1 MECDRRKVTSPEV
14 LGHTPLS
21 SKAVM
26 SLSRRRSSGP
36 AAAVGSLEA
45 PAIEAPTYNIGFS
58 VHILGVSN
66 PKPYTTRNALQLERQ
81 NSGLPQT
88 FGLSLGFQ
96 TCYHSIGA
104 KFGEWINSLNVDLDA
119 FLRGSKFWDLHSK
132 LATGEWGRPGGN
144 EEGAQKC
151 RLHACAGML
160 ALTHEDAGL
169 TSRHNAH
176 ESMPV

>member
-1 MECDRRKVTSPEV
+1 MQWAKVTSPEE

-66 PKPYTTRNALQLERQ
+66 PKPYTTRNALQLERKKHRTPDCHRRLG
-81 NSGLPQT
+81 SA
-88 FGLSLGFQ
+88 LGFRPA
-96 TCYHSIGA
+96 TTALVLNFENGSIA
-104 KFGEWINSLNVDLDA
+104 
-119 FLRGSKFWDLHSK
+119 
-132 LATGEWGRPGGN
+132 
-144 EEGAQKC
+144 
-151 RLHACAGML
+151 
-160 ALTHEDAGL
+160 
-169 TSRHNAH
+169 
-176 ESMPV
+176 